1 MAFDSLTEK
10 LQNVFKNLRSKG
22 RLTEDDVKAA
32 LREVKMALLEADVN
46 FKVVKNF
53 VKSVQERAVGQD
65 VMSGLNPGQMV
76 IKIVNDELVNLM
88 GSETTEIKF
97 QPGSQKTVIMMMGL
111 QGAGKTT
118 TTAKLAGKFKLKGKK
133 PLLVACDVYRPAAIK
148 QLQINGEK
156 QGVEVFSMGDNQKP
170 ANIAKAALEHAEK
183 NGNNVI
189 ILDTAGRLHIDE
201 EMMEELQEIKNT
213 VEVHQSILVV
223 DAMTGQDA
231 VNVAENFNE
240 KIGID
245 GVIVTKLD
253 GDTRGGAALSIK
265 AVTGCPILYVG
276 MGEKLSDLEQFY
288 PDRMAS
294 RILGMGDVLSL
305 IEKAGEEIDEE
316 QARKMT
322 EKLKKSQFDFEDYLE
337 SMKQMR
343 KMGGLGSIMNM
354 LPGLG
359 GMGGLGK
366 GKMPDIDAD
375 DAEQKMAR
383 VEAIIYSMTIKER
396 QNPDIITPQRK
407 RRIAAGAGVDI
418 SEVNKMMKQFEQM
431 RNELTGRLHDKE
443 FLNAYTYYKIG
454 KHKSAIVALKNALRK
469 YPETPHRE
477 ELMYLIVGSGYEL
490 AHNSVQRK
498 QTDRY
503 LSMLDSYYTFIAE
516 FPESTHRKEVDR
528 MAKEAKDYLA
538 KNQKNDTQDGN

>member
-22 RLTEDDVKAA
+22 RLTEDDVKEA

-431 RNELTGRLHDKE
+431 RKMMKSFPGMMG
-443 FLNAYTYYKIG
+443 G
-454 KHKSAIVALKNALRK
+454 KGKKGK
-469 YPETPHRE
+469 FKMP
-477 ELMYLIVGSGYEL
+477 
-490 AHNSVQRK
+490 
-498 QTDRY
+498 
-503 LSMLDSYYTFIAE
+503 F
-516 FPESTHRKEVDR
+516 
-528 MAKEAKDYLA
+528 
-538 KNQKNDTQDGN
+538 